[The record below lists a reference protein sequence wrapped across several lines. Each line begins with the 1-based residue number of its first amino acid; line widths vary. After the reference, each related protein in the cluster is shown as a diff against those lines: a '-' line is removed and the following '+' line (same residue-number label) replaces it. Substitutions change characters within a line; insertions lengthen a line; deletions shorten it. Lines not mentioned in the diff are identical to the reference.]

1 MKVDDFVPLVPGLV
15 EPLVE
20 LSLERSRA
28 VSPEAG
34 GGAKDSILPRTAATF
49 LLWLKG
55 GARAGPGNPS

>member
-55 GARAGPGNPS
+55 GA